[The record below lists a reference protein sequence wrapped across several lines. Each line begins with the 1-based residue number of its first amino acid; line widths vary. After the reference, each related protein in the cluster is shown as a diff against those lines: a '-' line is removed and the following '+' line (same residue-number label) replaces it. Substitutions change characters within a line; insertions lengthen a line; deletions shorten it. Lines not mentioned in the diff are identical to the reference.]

1 MKRTAWLL
9 LALVGAGAGCLNL
22 PPGQGDPRPQQPVK
36 QEPPPPPPV
45 VTPDQVN
52 EANARQKARSF
63 EEELEYDQQQLDQ
76 PAAPPA
82 DVETGGGK
90 PKSKP

>member
-36 QEPPPPPPV
+36 EESPPPPV

-63 EEELEYDQQQLDQ
+63 EAELEYDQQQLDQ
-76 PAAPPA
+76 PAAPPPDA
-82 DVETGGGK
+82 DTAGAGK